1 VDQKK
6 ARLNCIRHLLSQ
18 IDEGEVGYTQVV
30 RPKRVY
36 HADDIHG
43 PIPNE
48 MFVPANY

>member
-18 IDEGEVGYTQVV
+18 IDNGEVEHTQVV
-30 RPKRVY
+30 LPKRVY
-36 HADDIHG
+36 HADDIRD
-43 PIPNE
+43 PVPKE